1 MWDGAFFKRA
11 FTAHFDVESIERD
24 DVFDIVHVGVRF
36 HKNPE
41 KLYVFDIEQ
50 DKFENSKAAI
60 GREIV
65 RQLAVDNTE

>member
-11 FTAHFDVESIERD
+11 FTAHFDVEKIEKD
-24 DVFDIVHVGVRF
+24 DVFDVVHVSVRF

-41 KLYVFDIEQ
+41 KVYVFDIDTDDFVNTKE
-50 DKFENSKAAI
+50 AI

-65 RQLAVDNTE
+65 RQLARA

>member
-11 FTAHFDVESIERD
+11 FTAHFDIESIERD
-24 DVFDIVHVGVRF
+24 DVFDIVRVSVRF

-41 KLYVFDIEQ
+41 KLYVFDIDEN
-50 DKFENSKAAI
+50 KFENNKTAI

-65 RQLAVDNTE
+65 RQLAND